1 LSVTSRLFPPTFPP
15 ISSLETYD
23 IGHEVTSSTVPL
35 FPGGLCIP
43 LLYSVPSGLPVR
55 TVVCSRRK
63 MRPHDKAATF
73 GSLVVGP
80 AGARPD
86 GAAAA
91 IGGMYLGPWQ
101 EYALWR
107 AHTQRAAAGSPSFAL
122 RAAESGTR
130 GGSVGG
136 RETAAL
142 SADRRSSGSSFS
154 RSLMSMSPASGAHA
168 GPASVRSTAADSV
181 SDGQSV
187 RSLIDGSARLR
198 RAGVSSTRPAL
209 PRSGRPQPKQP
220 VPAIDAQERI
230 ERLRALYGMAPQAPP
245 AGAATLRPQF
255 DAFISDIAVDGS
267 LTDTSIQPA
276 SAAVIAPIASD
287 ASDTAARAAREAQ
300 LVSLLQAQ
308 ATRQAALEAQL
319 ERQQAVSL
327 QMNAA
332 LTRLLE
338 GGGAAAGGRDAA
350 PRMDGASSS
359 ASSLAA
365 ATIPQQQL
373 ATQSAASDL
382 DTASWL
388 PVRAIA
394 RHAPSR
400 LAGTAS
406 SAPSA
411 PTVLPAFGGTAAG
424 SLPPP
429 PAPVALAGASA
440 LGGVGDAARPGGVD
454 HLLRFMGRAQ
464 PSARAAA
471 VNDSGGGGGC
481 PVLSVERAG
490 NGTCLAQP
498 GMSPPLG
505 TSSPAR
511 RGSVPDAAA
520 DDLLLWSLALRDDT
534 YR

>member
-1 LSVTSRLFPPTFPP
+1 
-15 ISSLETYD
+15 
-23 IGHEVTSSTVPL
+23 
-35 FPGGLCIP
+35 
-43 LLYSVPSGLPVR
+43 
-55 TVVCSRRK
+55 
-63 MRPHDKAATF
+63 MRPHRDKAATF

-107 AHTQRAAAGSPSFAL
+107 AHTQRAAASAAVSPTFAL
-122 RAAESGTR
+122 RAADTR

-136 RETAAL
+136 RETAAAL

-154 RSLMSMSPASGAHA
+154 RSLMSMSPASGTHA

-187 RSLIDGSARLR
+187 RSLIDGSSRLR

-209 PRSGRPQPKQP
+209 PRSGTSRPQPKQP

-245 AGAATLRPQF
+245 AGAATLRPQS
-255 DAFISDIAVDGS
+255 DAFISDIAVDAS
-267 LTDTSIQPA
+267 PARAARDSASDARSSRLYNTDTSIQHA

-338 GGGAAAGGRDAA
+338 GGGATAGGRDAA
-350 PRMDGASSS
+350 PRMDGAPRS

-365 ATIPQQQL
+365 ATPPQQQP
-373 ATQSAASDL
+373 ATQAAASDL

-388 PVRAIA
+388 PVRAVA
-394 RHAPSR
+394 RQAPSR
-400 LAGTAS
+400 LAGTAI

-411 PTVLPAFGGTAAG
+411 PTVLPAAG
-424 SLPPP
+424 FLPP
-429 PAPVALAGASA
+429 PVALAGASA
-440 LGGVGDAARPGGVD
+440 LGGAGDAARPGGVD

-464 PSARAAA
+464 PSVRAAA
-471 VNDSGGGGGC
+471 VNDSGGGGGY
-481 PVLSVERAG
+481 PVLSVERTG
-490 NGTCLAQP
+490 NRTCLAEP
-498 GMSPPLG
+498 GLSLPPGTPSP
-505 TSSPAR
+505 SR

-520 DDLLLWSLALRDDT
+520 DDLLQWSLALRDDT
-534 YR
+534 

>member
-1 LSVTSRLFPPTFPP
+1 
-15 ISSLETYD
+15 
-23 IGHEVTSSTVPL
+23 
-35 FPGGLCIP
+35 
-43 LLYSVPSGLPVR
+43 
-55 TVVCSRRK
+55 
-63 MRPHDKAATF
+63 MRPHRDKAATF

-91 IGGMYLGPWQ
+91 AIEGMYLGPWQ

-107 AHTQRAAAGSPSFAL
+107 AHTQRAAAGTAGSPSFAL
-122 RAAESGTR
+122 RAAETGTG

-136 RETAAL
+136 RETAAAL

-154 RSLMSMSPASGAHA
+154 RSLMSMSPASGTHA
-168 GPASVRSTAADSV
+168 GPGSSARSTAADSV

-209 PRSGRPQPKQP
+209 PRSGTSRPQPKQP

-245 AGAATLRPQF
+245 AEAATLRPLSDSF
-255 DAFISDIAVDGS
+255 VSDAAVDAS
-267 LTDTSIQPA
+267 PARVVRDSASDPSRPSRLYNTDTSIQPA
-276 SAAVIAPIASD
+276 SAALAASIASD
-287 ASDTAARAAREAQ
+287 AADAAARAAREAE

-338 GGGAAAGGRDAA
+338 GGGEGTAGRSGAARRTDGA
-350 PRMDGASSS
+350 PRS

-365 ATIPQQQL
+365 AAPPQQQP
-373 ATQSAASDL
+373 ATQAAASDL

-394 RHAPSR
+394 RQAPSSR
-400 LAGTAS
+400 LAGAAS

-411 PTVLPAFGGTAAG
+411 PSVLPAFGDTAAE
-424 SLPPP
+424 SF
-429 PAPVALAGASA
+429 APVVPVGASS
-440 LGGVGDAARPGGVD
+440 LGGVGGAAARPGGVD
-454 HLLRFMGRAQ
+454 HLLRFMGRAAQ
-464 PSARAAA
+464 PSLRAAA
-471 VNDSGGGGGC
+471 VNDSGGGGGY

-490 NGTCLAQP
+490 TGSCLAEP
-498 GMSPPLG
+498 GL
-505 TSSPAR
+505 SPAPGTQSPTR

-520 DDLLLWSLALRDDT
+520 DDLLQWSLALRDDT
-534 YR
+534 